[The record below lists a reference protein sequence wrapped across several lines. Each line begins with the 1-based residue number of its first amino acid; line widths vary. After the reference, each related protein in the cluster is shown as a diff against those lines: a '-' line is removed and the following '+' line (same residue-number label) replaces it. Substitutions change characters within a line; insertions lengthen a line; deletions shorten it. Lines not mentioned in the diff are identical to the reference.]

1 MTVMENLRFMQAQG
15 NLVSSMNG
23 EKVMMSVQKGK
34 YYNLGQVG
42 GRIWDL
48 LSEPRTIE
56 DVTEIL
62 TQEYEVNPSECREQV
77 ATFVQSLLIEE
88 LIQVQEKVSA

>member
-1 MTVMENLRFMQAQG
+1 VMENQQYVQAQG
-15 NLVSSMNG
+15 NLVSTMNG

-62 TQEYEVNPSECREQV
+62 IQEYEVDPSECRDQV
-77 ATFVQSLLIEE
+77 ATFVQNLFIEE
-88 LIQVQEKVSA
+88 LVQVEEKVSA